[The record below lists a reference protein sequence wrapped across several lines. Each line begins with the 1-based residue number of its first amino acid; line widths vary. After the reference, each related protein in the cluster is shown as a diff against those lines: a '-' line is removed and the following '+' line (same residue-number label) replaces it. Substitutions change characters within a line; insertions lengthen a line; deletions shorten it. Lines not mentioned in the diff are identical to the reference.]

1 MILNRTT
8 IGFWV
13 PSCWENRKCRDII
26 IIKFEKNTEMD
37 LTDDT
42 FSRFMKGTHRTDM
55 SLGLL
60 GWTLQ
65 ANDTWWCRPCR
76 HPFPL
81 CQAATTRLTDRRR
94 TTGKGAGPVGSV
106 GFQAGQSLCSFMANH
121 QKISKREISWW
132 FHPCLGI
139 SLAFWILL
147 LPPVVTKPDPKKAG
161 WRVCRPTFQVLR
173 HTTRSCWK
181 AAPRSPS
188 GTELQSQ
195 AGIGESNVSKAIGSP
210 ITYHDLSFLWLCINH
225 QSIWI
230 HMGLWHSTN
239 IRRLQELNIL
249 FDRKNG
255 LAPGKYYQARAAPS
269 APSAPSPLRSSPRTG
284 CFPHWG

>member
-13 PSCWENRKCRDII
+13 PSCWENRQCRDII
-26 IIKFEKNTEMD
+26 VKFEKNTEMD

-65 ANDTWWCRPCR
+65 ANDTWWCRHGR

-94 TTGKGAGPVGSV
+94 TTGKGDGPVGSV
-106 GFQAGQSLCSFMANH
+106 GFQAGQNLCSFMANH
-121 QKISKREISWW
+121 QKISKKGNQLMVPSMSWNLVGL
-132 FHPCLGI
+132 FGFFYYPPLSQ
-139 SLAFWILL
+139 SLI
-147 LPPVVTKPDPKKAG
+147 
-161 WRVCRPTFQVLR
+161 R
-173 HTTRSCWK
+173 RSCWK

-210 ITYHDLSFLWLCINH
+210 ITYHDLSLSYHFY
-225 QSIWI
+225 
-230 HMGLWHSTN
+230 G
-239 IRRLQELNIL
+239 
-249 FDRKNG
+249 
-255 LAPGKYYQARAAPS
+255 YV
-269 APSAPSPLRSSPRTG
+269 
-284 CFPHWG
+284 